1 MRALAH
7 KATST
12 IRNAAA
18 LYLELAVSALSL
30 IPRRIAR

>member
-12 IRNAAA
+12 IQSAAS
-18 LYLELAVSALSL
+18 LYLELVASALTL
-30 IPRRIAR
+30 IPRRTSR